1 MSPISVTAS
10 EQNVGVSVSGGQ
22 GPAGP
27 QGATGAAGP
36 ANTLAV
42 GTVTSGAT
50 AAATIT
56 GAAPNQTLNLT
67 LPKGDAGAAGATG
80 PAGQTGPQGPQGIQ
94 GVKGDQGEPGVVS
107 ATAPVT
113 YAAQT
118 VGLSVGAGLTT
129 SSGALVP
136 NFGATAGTVC
146 VGNDARLSDSR
157 TPTTHTHAAGDIA
170 SGTIAT
176 ARLGSG
182 TASSSTFLRGD
193 QAYASTSDVFEFTRS
208 VSPSGATGSNGAW
221 TWTLPSTAK
230 MVRVTAIG
238 GGGGGGSGRRGASGT
253 ARFGGGGGASSGLCD
268 VLFSASADGIAGQ
281 SLTVSVG
288 AGGAGGAAR
297 TTDDTNGAAGSA
309 GGNTTVAWGSRS
321 LFAGGGGGG
330 AGGTA
335 AAGTGGSINLYSM
348 MLGIAGGSSS
358 VSGQA
363 SAPNPGQSW
372 ATAGSIYMTAAG
384 GAGGGGISTADTSRA
399 GGQGRGD
406 HLLAGLT
413 SAFGS
418 NSGGTA
424 GGGAGPSAV
433 DSNTNSISWAGGSGS
448 GGGGGNS
455 TTAGGNGGNGGRYG
469 GAGAGGGA
477 AFNGYNS
484 GAGGNGAEG
493 YVRITVWY

>member
-1 MSPISVTAS
+1 VSPISVTAS

-67 LPKGDAGAAGATG
+67 LPKGDTGAAGATGAAGPAGPAGPQGPQGPQGDTGPAGATGAAGATGPQGPKGDTGDTGPQGPQGPAGAAGATG
-80 PAGQTGPQGPQGIQ
+80 ATGATGPAGPTGPQGATGPQG
-94 GVKGDQGEPGVVS
+94 DPGVVS

-268 VLFSASADGIAGQ
+268 VLFSASADGATLPWLGDLGRY
-281 SLTVSVG
+281 SLAAAEVVR
-288 AGGAGGAAR
+288 AAR
-297 TTDDTNGAAGSA
+297 RQLGPA
-309 GGNTTVAWGSRS
+309 VRS
-321 LFAGGGGGG
+321 
-330 AGGTA
+330 T
-335 AAGTGGSINLYSM
+335 SI
-348 MLGIAGGSSS
+348 
-358 VSGQA
+358 
-363 SAPNPGQSW
+363 
-372 ATAGSIYMTAAG
+372 
-384 GAGGGGISTADTSRA
+384 R
-399 GGQGRGD
+399 
-406 HLLAGLT
+406 
-413 SAFGS
+413 
-418 NSGGTA
+418 
-424 GGGAGPSAV
+424 
-433 DSNTNSISWAGGSGS
+433 
-448 GGGGGNS
+448 
-455 TTAGGNGGNGGRYG
+455 
-469 GAGAGGGA
+469 
-477 AFNGYNS
+477 
-484 GAGGNGAEG
+484 
-493 YVRITVWY
+493 